1 MTYKSLQSLPPAL
14 PLPWPVSYVSP
25 LAHSF
30 QLHWSPSQGN
40 SCLRA
45 LAFAVPSARNSL
57 PRHICIAFSLP
68 SFMSQLR
75 ESFLTIFSK
84 LKNSAQTIIPVSLNS
99 SPILHNPHYHLVR
112 SLFTGS
118 LFAPSPPYPLESKSH
133 EDRNFIFCS

>member
-1 MTYKSLQSLPPAL
+1 MTYKSLPPAL
-14 PLPWPVSYVSP
+14 PLPWPMSYVFP

-75 ESFLTIFSK
+75 ESFLNIFSK
-84 LKNSAQTIIPVSLNS
+84 LKNSAQTMIPISLNS
-99 SPILHNPHYHLVR
+99 SLILHHPHYHSVHY
-112 SLFTGS
+112 LFTCA
-118 LFAPSPPYPLESKSH
+118 LFVPSPTHTL
-133 EDRNFIFCS
+133 